1 MNMLACNYAV
11 VRFLPYPETE
21 EFVCIGVVL
30 ICPKTGY
37 FGYRVETKRRD
48 RVTGFFPELDHEI
61 FVKGRR
67 IFEQQLQHVHKL
79 LGGDEQ
85 TGQMRIPRPDIN
97 PVFAFQELVRP
108 RESLFRFSDIGVAM
122 AEYPATELDRLYE
135 HYVNRQF
142 AQREE
147 YQEAVM
153 TRRLLSLFR
162 QHAVLNFRGE
172 VLGSD
177 NYKFRIPFVRGDI
190 QALGEIKAI
199 KPLNF
204 AQNDT
209 TRIADHALIW
219 HKRVKL
225 LLEQNVRPDHIL
237 LPVKKAAADKR
248 AAVAEDFCAEFRN
261 LGVGV
266 VEYGKHVEIVRFAK
280 AQ

>member
-1 MNMLACNYAV
+1 MNMLPCNYAV

-30 ICPKTGY
+30 LCPKTGY
-37 FGYRVETKRRD
+37 FGHRVETKRRD
-48 RVTGFFPELDHEI
+48 RVTGFFPELEQEV

-67 IFEQQLQHVHKL
+67 IFEQQLQHVNKL
-79 LGGDEQ
+79 LGGDEK
-85 TGQMRIPRPDIN
+85 TGQMRIPRTDIN
-97 PVFAFQELVRP
+97 PVVAFQELVRP

-122 AEYPATELDRLYE
+122 TEDPARELDRLYE
-135 HYVNRQF
+135 HFVNRQF

-153 TRRLLSLFR
+153 TRRLTNLFR
-162 QHAVLNFRGE
+162 LHSVMNYRVE
-172 VLGSD
+172 ILGND
-177 NYKFRIPFVRGDI
+177 TYKFRIPFVQGSL
-190 QALGEIKAI
+190 QLLGEIKAI

-219 HKRVKL
+219 HKRVEL
-225 LLEQNVRPDHIL
+225 LLEQNVQPEHIL

-248 AAVAEDFCAEFRN
+248 AAVAEDFCAQFRK

-266 VEYGKHVEIVRFAK
+266 VEYGMHAEIVRFAK

>member
-1 MNMLACNYAV
+1 MNKLPCNYAV

-30 ICPKTGY
+30 LCPKTGY
-37 FGYRVETKRRD
+37 FGHRVETKRRD
-48 RVTGFFPELDHEI
+48 RVTGFFPELAPEV

-67 IFEQQLQHVHKL
+67 IFEQQLQHVNKL
-79 LGGDEQ
+79 LGGDEN
-85 TGQMRIPRPDIN
+85 TGQMRMPRPDVN
-97 PVFAFQELVRP
+97 PVVAFQELVRP
-108 RESLFRFSDIGVAM
+108 RESLFRFGDIGVTM
-122 AEYPATELDRLYE
+122 AVDPAKELDRLYQ

-153 TRRLLSLFR
+153 ARRLTDLFR
-162 QHAVLNFRGE
+162 LHAVRNYRCE
-172 VLGSD
+172 ILGSET
-177 NYKFRIPFVRGDI
+177 YTFRVPFVRGDI
-190 QALGEIKAI
+190 QTPGDIKAI

-219 HKRVKL
+219 QKRIKL
-225 LLEQNVRPDHIL
+225 LLEQNVQPDHIL

-248 AAVAEDFCAEFRN
+248 ATMADGFCEEFRS

-266 VEYGKHVEIVRFAK
+266 VEYGKHDEILFFAK
-280 AQ
+280 AK